1 MRPAPQPAAPRARTP
16 AQLARDAVAQ
26 RNRDARQREHAA
38 ALAASA
44 AMIRGG
50 VEAGLGAANQAR
62 EFVVERGPQAVA
74 ALRTG
79 ANAALGAARG
89 VYGAVRGVYQA
100 GRAIGQVGYRAGQLG
115 YRVGQL
121 GYRTGQVINSG
132 ARWARRRA
140 EDAQL
145 LIQRMHNNRR
155 MAVLQR
161 QAQANEAVNAA
172 AQEQMAAVAARFAQ
186 GRLAP
191 SDD

>member
-1 MRPAPQPAAPRARTP
+1 VRPAPRPAAPRPRTP

-26 RNRDARQREHAA
+26 RNRTARERQHTA

-89 VYGAVRGVYQA
+89 VYQT

-115 YRVGQL
+115 YRAGQL
-121 GYRTGQVINSG
+121 GYRAGQVIHSG
-132 ARWARRRA
+132 ARWALRRA
-140 EDAQL
+140 QDAQF
-145 LIQRMHNNRR
+145 LIQRMQNARR

-172 AQEQMAAVAARFAQ
+172 AQEQMAAIAARFAQ

-191 SDD
+191 AED